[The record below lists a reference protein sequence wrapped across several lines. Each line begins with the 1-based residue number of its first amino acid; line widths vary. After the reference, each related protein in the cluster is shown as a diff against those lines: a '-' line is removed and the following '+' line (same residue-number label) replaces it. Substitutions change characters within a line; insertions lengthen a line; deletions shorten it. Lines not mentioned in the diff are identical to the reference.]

1 MSSAEL
7 SLEELEDD
15 EMDETPAI
23 TAQGRAGRFGLYMAL
38 SAAWIATC
46 GSLFMSEAMG
56 WTPCLWCWYQRI
68 LMYPI
73 AVILPIGLV
82 RRDRNIAV
90 YSLALSVI
98 GICASTYHILLQKVP
113 FIARFETC
121 IIGVPCSA
129 DYLNWFGFV
138 TIPMLAWVAFA
149 AIIIG
154 SLLALRANRKSD
166 ANYLSTSPLM
176 GLPPAFTVPL
186 TVIAIAALFL
196 VSGIITR
203 GRQPAKTIASVTQ
216 AVTSSSGSASRDR
229 AVAIYNESC
238 AGCHGPA
245 NAGTQLMRPDFF
257 KGRSDLELMAMIR
270 AGRTA
275 ISPDNYTGT
284 AMPANGGR
292 LTMTD
297 DELLALVKYLKEVK
311 GG

>member
-1 MSSAEL
+1 MTSAEL
-7 SLEELEDD
+7 SLEELEVD
-15 EMDETPAI
+15 EAPAI
-23 TAQGRAGRFGLYMAL
+23 TSQGRAGRFGLYMAMI
-38 SAAWIATC
+38 AAWIAMC

-56 WTPCLWCWYQRI
+56 WIPCQWCWYQRI

-73 AVILPIGLV
+73 AVILPIGLL
-82 RRDRNIAV
+82 RRDRNAAV

-121 IIGVPCSA
+121 VVGVPCSA
-129 DYLNWFGFV
+129 DYLNWFGFI

-154 SLLALRANRKSD
+154 SVMALRANRKGD
-166 ANYLSTSPLM
+166 EDYLAASPLM
-176 GLPPAFTVPL
+176 GLPPAFTVLL

-203 GRQPAKTIASVTQ
+203 GRQPAKSIAAVTQ
-216 AVTSSSGSASRDR
+216 PSVQTSGSASRDR
-229 AVAIYNESC
+229 AVAIYIESC

-245 NAGTQLMRPDFF
+245 NAGMQLMRPEYI
-257 KGRSDLELMAMIR
+257 KGKSDLELMAMIR
-270 AGRTA
+270 AGRNA
-275 ISPDNYTGT
+275 NSLDNYTGT

-297 DELLALVKYLKEVK
+297 EELLAIVKYLKEVK
-311 GG
+311 SS